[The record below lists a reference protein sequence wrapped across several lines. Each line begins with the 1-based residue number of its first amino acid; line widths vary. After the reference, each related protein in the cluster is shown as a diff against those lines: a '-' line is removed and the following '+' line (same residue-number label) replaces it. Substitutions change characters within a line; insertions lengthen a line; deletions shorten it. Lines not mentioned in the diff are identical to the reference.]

1 MKQSEPMWPIQFLN
15 EIEKLKTIKRYNRTL
30 DGRQENPAEHSWNAA
45 MMAMVL
51 APYAPEGTSIDRVIK
66 MLIVHDLAEVYHGD
80 VCVYDEDY
88 ASKSA
93 EEVYSL
99 DALLTHLS
107 APMRDMIKALWLE
120 FDEHQSPDAL
130 FAIAIDG
137 LQPLSNH
144 LITGDPNQGQID
156 VEKVLEKKRFIRSA
170 CPKLWPLVE
179 QLIADSKKKGLYI

>member
-1 MKQSEPMWPIQFLN
+1 MWPIQFLN

-30 DGRQENPAEHSWNAA
+30 DGRQENTAEHSWNAA

-120 FDEHQSPDAL
+120 FDERQSPDAL
-130 FAIAIDG
+130 FAAAIDG

-144 LITGDPNQGQID
+144 MITADPAQGQIA
-156 VEKVLEKKRFIRSA
+156 VEKVLQKKRFIQSA
-170 CPKLWPLVE
+170 CPKLWPLAAH
-179 QLIADSKKKGLYI
+179 LIAESQKKGLYI